1 MAQDRTLRED
11 RHDRR
16 CAERIRTRRLL
27 EAGEPADPPL
37 WLLREI
43 AGEIRGCCGHG
54 WLKAHRLAGGWTVDE
69 AVAAFHGMCK
79 ERRLGSRG
87 LTGRSWLEWEA
98 GARPN
103 GDYQD
108 LLCRLFETGPV
119 QLGFATDYREPAED
133 AGQPAA
139 GPLRLGAVA
148 GSLDGSGGVVG
159 VGESTNRR
167 DVCKGVGAAAVSPA
181 ALKGVLGEAA
191 AEAMEFTR
199 RAEASAVGSGV
210 LEHLE
215 LVVTDFSLA
224 LACVPQVEL
233 FDGVRWYRNAVGR
246 LIGGPHTLREG
257 RQLYAYAGWLSR
269 LLAWLAF
276 ELGDLRAAEA
286 YGVDAWRHGWQA
298 GHDELCAWAMEA
310 KASIA
315 WYANQPGRALAA
327 ALRGSQ
333 VAPAG
338 HPVGVRLAAHA
349 ARAYGRLHQ
358 REDFEAALRQAVG
371 LHERLPARPPTLF
384 GRDTAQFASYALIC
398 FAATSCNAL
407 ALPEQARRH
416 AVDALDLLTTAPEEY
431 RSPTR
436 EAIARIDLAL
446 ALVPLG
452 SPDEACGLGR
462 QALSSQPVAF
472 AVRARA
478 LDLDAVLQCAC
489 PDLPEA
495 GEFHERC
502 RLLTRPSP
510 PDPGI

>member
-1 MAQDRTLRED
+1 MIRNRELRED

-43 AGEIRGCCGHG
+43 ARAIRGCCGHG
-54 WLKAHRLAGGWTVDE
+54 WLKAHRLACGWTVDE

-119 QLGFATDYREPAED
+119 QLGFATEYREPAED
-133 AGQPAA
+133 VREPAA
-139 GPLRLGAVA
+139 ATLPLGGANDPV
-148 GSLDGSGGVVG
+148 DGGG
-159 VGESTNRR
+159 EPTNRR
-167 DVCKGVGAAAVSPA
+167 DVFTGLGVVVVSPA
-181 ALKGVLGEAA
+181 VLKGVLGEAA

-199 RAEASAVGSGV
+199 RAEISAVGSGV

-215 LVVTDFSLA
+215 LIVTDFNHAMEITSPA
-224 LACVPQVEL
+224 EL
-233 FDGVRWYRNAVGR
+233 FDSVRWYRNAVGR

-257 RQLYAYAGWLSR
+257 RQLYVYAGWLSE
-269 LLAWLAF
+269 LLAWLAVDV
-276 ELGDLRAAEA
+276 GSVTTAQV
-286 YGVDAWRHGWQA
+286 YGRDAWRHGWQA

-315 WYANQPGRALAA
+315 WYDNQPHRALEAA
-327 ALRGSQ
+327 VRGAQ
-333 VAPAG
+333 HAPAG
-338 HPVGVRLAAHA
+338 HPVAIMLAAKAVPAHA
-349 ARAYGRLHQ
+349 RLRQ
-358 REDFEAALRQAVG
+358 REGFEGALRQAVG

-384 GRDTAQFASYALIC
+384 GEDTAQFASYALTC

-407 ALPEQARRH
+407 GLPEQARRH
-416 AVDALDLLTTAPEEY
+416 AVDALGLLTTAPEGY

-436 EAIARIDLAL
+436 EAIACIDLGL
-446 ALVPLG
+446 ALIPLG
-452 SPDEACGLGR
+452 SPDEACDLGR
-462 QALSSQPVAF
+462 QAFSSEPVAF

-510 PDPGI
+510 PNLAT

>member
-1 MAQDRTLRED
+1 MAQDSTLRED

-27 EAGEPADPPL
+27 EAGEPADPPS

-43 AGEIRGCCGHG
+43 AGEVRGCCGHG
-54 WLKAHRLAGGWTVDE
+54 WLKAHRLACGWTVDE
-69 AVAAFHGMCK
+69 AVAALHGMCK
-79 ERRLGSRG
+79 EQRLGSRG

-119 QLGFATDYREPAED
+119 QLGFATDYREAVED
-133 AGQPAA
+133 VGEA
-139 GPLRLGAVA
+139 LRLEAVA
-148 GSLDGSGGVVG
+148 GSLDGSGDVVEM
-159 VGESTNRR
+159 GEPTNRR
-167 DVCKGVGAAAVSPA
+167 DVCKGVGSVAVAPA
-181 ALKGVLGEAA
+181 ALKGVLMEAA

-199 RAEASAVGSGV
+199 RAETSAVGSGT

-224 LACVPQVEL
+224 LACTPQAEL
-233 FDGVRWYRNAVGR
+233 FDAVRWYRNAVDR
-246 LIGGPHTLREG
+246 LIAGPHTLREG
-257 RQLYAYAGWLSR
+257 RELYAYAGWLSR

-276 ELGDLRAAEA
+276 GLGDLRAAEA

-338 HPVGVRLAAHA
+338 HPVGVRLAALA
-349 ARAYGRLHQ
+349 ARAYADLGQ
-358 REDFEAALRQAVG
+358 EEDFEGALRQAVD
-371 LHERLPARPPTLF
+371 LHERLPARSPTLF
-384 GRDTAQFASYALIC
+384 GEDTAQFASYAVTA

-416 AVDALDLLTTAPEEY
+416 ATDALDLLTTAPEGY

-446 ALVPLG
+446 ALIPLG
-452 SPDEACGLGR
+452 SPDEACDLGR
-462 QALSSQPVAF
+462 QAFSSQPVAF
-472 AVRARA
+472 AVRAR
-478 LDLDAVLQCAC
+478 LFDLDAALQRAH

-510 PDPGI
+510 PELAT